1 MVFTPENTIIK
12 SSQYIFGSEV
22 SATAPAC
29 MDKEVLKQLWN
40 GSTYRT
46 SKLTIKPSKSLTF
59 TIGTAEVKVKL
70 LLGLIVKRAIH
81 HQCY

>member
-12 SSQYIFGSEV
+12 SGQYMFGSEV

-40 GSTYRT
+40 GST
-46 SKLTIKPSKSLTF
+46 
-59 TIGTAEVKVKL
+59 
-70 LLGLIVKRAIH
+70 
-81 HQCY
+81 